1 MHSSYTFT
9 VGSAVFDEQNLV
21 SSAGLVP
28 VLELAEQTGLSRLIG
43 EHVDLPSTR
52 VKSGAVNP
60 AGKLTSIIAAMMC
73 GADSIDD
80 GNVLR
85 AGGTPRV
92 FDEVYAP
99 STLGI
104 FLREFTFGHANQLAA
119 VARAHLV
126 ALAARTPLLPGIE
139 QRAFVD
145 IDSLLRPVYGHHKQG
160 ASFGHAK
167 IASRALLRLGLSPQ
181 ITTISTATGRAG
193 HRRGAAAQRA
203 GRLRARGRRPAQA
216 GHRHRPRVPGRH
228 DHGARRLGVRHQEGD
243 HHLRGRRR
251 RVLPIGEPQ
260 QAHQRRDRGHRRGR
274 LHPGALPRRGRRPRH
289 RGADL

>member
-9 VGSAVFDEQNLV
+9 AGSAVFDEQNLV
-21 SSAGLVP
+21 SAAGLVP

-43 EHVDLPSTR
+43 EHVVLPSTR

-60 AGKLTSIIAAMMC
+60 AGKLTSIIGAMAS

-80 GNVLR
+80 ATAPR

-104 FLREFTFGHANQLAA
+104 FLREFTFGHSKQLAA

-126 ALAARTPLLPGIE
+126 ALAPRAPLLAGADE
-139 QRAFVD
+139 RMFLD

-167 IASRALLRLGLSPQ
+167 IASRALLRLSCPRTHYHLHGD
-181 ITTISTATGRAG
+181 RAAG
-193 HRRGAAAQRA
+193 DRRGAAAQRA
-203 GRLRARGRRPAQA
+203 SRFRARRRVPAQA
-216 GHRHRPRVPGRH
+216 GHHHRPSDQPGRG
-228 DHGARRLGVRHQEGD
+228 DHGARRLDVRHEKGD
-243 HHLRGRRR
+243 RHLRGRRR
-251 RVLPIGEPQ
+251 RVLPVGEPQ
-260 QAHQRRDRGHRRGR
+260 QAHPRRDRGRR
-274 LHPGALPRRGRRPRH
+274 
-289 RGADL
+289 

>member
-1 MHSSYTFT
+1 MQSSYMFT
-9 VGSAVFDEQNLV
+9 VGSAVFDERNLV
-21 SSAGLVP
+21 SAAGLVP
-28 VLELAEQTGLSRLIG
+28 VLELAEQTGLSELIG

-80 GNVLR
+80 ANVLR

-104 FLREFTFGHANQLAA
+104 FLREFSFGHANQLAA

-126 ALAARTPLLPGIE
+126 ALARRVRRCCPASSSARFWTSTRCCARSTGT
-139 QRAFVD
+139 
-145 IDSLLRPVYGHHKQG
+145 HKQG

-181 ITTISTATGRAG
+181 ITTLSTATAPPVIAEARLRSGKAGSGRA
-193 HRRGAAAQRA
+193 AAWQVKRA
-203 GRLRARGRRPAQA
+203 ITTARACGPS
-216 GHRHRPRVPGRH
+216 GN
-228 DHGARRLGVRHQEGD
+228 DHAARRLGVRHQEGD
-243 HHLRGRRR
+243 RHLRVRKASSSPCR
-251 RVLPIGEPQ
+251 
-260 QAHQRRDRGHRRGR
+260 
-274 LHPGALPRRGRRPRH
+274 
-289 RGADL
+289 